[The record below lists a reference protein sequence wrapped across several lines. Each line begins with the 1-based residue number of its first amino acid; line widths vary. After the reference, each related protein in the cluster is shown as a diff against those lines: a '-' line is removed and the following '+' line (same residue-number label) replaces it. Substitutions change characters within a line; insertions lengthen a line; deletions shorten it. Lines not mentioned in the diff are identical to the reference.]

1 MSHALSTRSVVGAA
15 VAVALALSACGG
27 GDSPRVAGDVAGD
40 SYDGPAV
47 ELSFW
52 NGFTGADGAYF
63 DEMVDTFNA
72 ENPDI
77 TVRVTTM
84 EWGDFYQ
91 KVPVAVQAGNG
102 PDVAV
107 MHMDQVSTQ
116 AAQGALTPLDGVAA
130 DLGLDESDFAEA
142 VWAGGTYDGVRYGIP
157 LDVHMHGLYYNKG
170 VLREAGLDPESPA
183 TTGEELLE
191 HLEVLNE
198 HGIQG
203 MWVDSTGWMRTWFTA
218 LQAQWG
224 GSAFS
229 EDGRTVTWND
239 ESGVAALTWLTDLV
253 REGYSPENVGQDG
266 YWKAFADNQ
275 NAYVIGGI
283 WEQANPTFDSIDWGV
298 APLPVIGD
306 VPATWGSSH
315 QLTATVQVED
325 DPDRLAAAA
334 YFINAMSQDSL
345 VWAEANQVPARAS
358 VRDSAELAALP
369 GMDVFGPMID
379 ITVLPQNFP
388 GLPDALGRLEE
399 AINAALLLTA
409 EPQDALDA
417 AAAEAQLVVDNNQK
431 KFGY

>member
-1 MSHALSTRSVVGAA
+1 MSHALSTRSAVGAA
-15 VAVALALSACGG
+15 VAVALALTACGG
-27 GDSPRVAGDVAGD
+27 GDSPRVTGDIAGDR
-40 SYDGPAV
+40 YDGPAV

-91 KVPVAVQAGNG
+91 KTPVAVQAGNG

-107 MHMDQVSTQ
+107 MHMDQVSTL
-116 AAQGALTPLDGVAA
+116 AAQGALTPLDGVAD

-157 LDVHMHGLYYNKG
+157 LDVHMHGLYYNKD

-183 TTGEELLE
+183 STGEELIE
-191 HLEVLNE
+191 HLEVLKANDV
-198 HGIQG
+198 QG

-224 GSAFS
+224 GSSFS
-229 EDGRTVTWND
+229 EDGKTVTWND
-239 ESGVAALTWLTDLV
+239 EAGAKALTWLTDLV

-266 YWKAFADNQ
+266 YWKAFADGQ

-283 WEQANPTFDSIDWGV
+283 WEQANPTFDAIDWGG

-315 QLTATVQVED
+315 QLTATAQVEGD
-325 DPDRLAAAA
+325 ADRLAAAA

-358 VRDSAELAALP
+358 VRNSDELAALP

-399 AINAALLLTA
+399 AINASLLLTA
-409 EPQDALDA
+409 EPQEALDA
-417 AAAEAQLVVDNNQK
+417 SAADAQLILDNNQK